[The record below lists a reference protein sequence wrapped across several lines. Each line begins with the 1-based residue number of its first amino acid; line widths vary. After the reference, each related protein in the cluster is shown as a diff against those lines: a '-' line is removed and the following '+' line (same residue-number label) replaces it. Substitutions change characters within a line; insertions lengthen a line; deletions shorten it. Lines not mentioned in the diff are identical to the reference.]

1 MAIGTIPNPILNKGP
16 FFGAMVRYGCSQEE
30 AEAAAEIVV
39 QAAGMKRPPGF
50 PVTTQIV
57 VRAAPCEV
65 KADVKND
72 NVLVLVSISRIQT
85 S

>member
-1 MAIGTIPNPILNKGP
+1 MATGSTPIPILNKGP
-16 FFGAMVRYGCSQEE
+16 FLGAMVRYGCSQEE
-30 AEAAAEIVV
+30 AEAAADLVI

-57 VRAAPCEV
+57 VRATPHTV
-65 KADVKND
+65 TADVKND
-72 NVLVLVSISRIQT
+72 NVLVLVSSGRMPT